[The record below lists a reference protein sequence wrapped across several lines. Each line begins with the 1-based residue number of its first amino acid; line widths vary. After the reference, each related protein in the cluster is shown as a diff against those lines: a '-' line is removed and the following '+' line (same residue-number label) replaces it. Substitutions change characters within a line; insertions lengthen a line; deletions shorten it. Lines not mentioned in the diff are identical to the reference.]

1 MKSNRIRASA
11 ILAVAITTTMTAWA
25 ADRSELEKLVQDPTS
40 DLSALTSSEIDEAA
54 QIDAELYFKR
64 RGSKDFEEAT
74 SLGKGHAL
82 NHRLLGKSADNYGAE
97 FASALESLAKTQAD
111 EAPTPDSKTNIDSRF
126 FAGAH
131 LGMSIK
137 QCSDY
142 YKQFGDVGAMGHS
155 GAPPGQQEVDFRNST
170 NPQRR
175 VYVTFRKSD
184 GKILSVIYWKL
195 GEDETFSA
203 EELQELVRLN
213 AGNGTLTTK
222 LVDKSEFMV
231 TTPKQ
236 YRLQRSEFE

>member
-1 MKSNRIRASA
+1 MNSNRIASA
-11 ILAVAITTTMTAWA
+11 ILSVVIATPIA
-25 ADRSELEKLVQDPTS
+25 ARSSDRSELEKLVQDPTS

-54 QIDAELYFKR
+54 QLDAELYIKR
-64 RGSKDFEEAT
+64 RESKDFEEAT

-82 NHRLLGKSADNYGAE
+82 NHHLLGKSANSYGTE

-111 EAPTPDSKTNIDSRF
+111 EAPTTDSKTKIDSRF

-142 YKQFGDVGAMGHS
+142 YKQFDDVGAMGHS
-155 GAPPGQQEVDFRNST
+155 SAPAGQQEVDFRNSSV
-170 NPQRR
+170 PQRR

-222 LVDKSEFMV
+222 LVSKSEFMV
-231 TTPKQ
+231 TSPKQ

>member
-1 MKSNRIRASA
+1 MKSNKILACA
-11 ILAVAITTTMTAWA
+11 ILAAAITTVTARA
-25 ADRSELEKLVQDPTS
+25 ADRTELEKLVQNPTS
-40 DLSALTSSEIDEAA
+40 DLSSLTSPEIAEAA
-54 QIDAELYFKR
+54 QLDAELYFKL

-82 NHRLLGKSADNYGAE
+82 NHHLLGNSANSYGAE
-97 FASALESLAKTQAD
+97 FATALESLAKVQAD
-111 EAPTPDSKTNIDSRF
+111 EAPTPDSKTSIDSRF

-131 LGMSIK
+131 LGMTIK

-155 GAPPGQQEVDFRNST
+155 GAPPGQEQVDFRT
-170 NPQRR
+170 GTVPQRR

-184 GKILSVIYWKL
+184 GKILSVLYWKL
-195 GEDETFSA
+195 GESETFTD

-222 LVDKSEFMV
+222 LTEGEFIV

-236 YRLQRSEFE
+236 YRLEND